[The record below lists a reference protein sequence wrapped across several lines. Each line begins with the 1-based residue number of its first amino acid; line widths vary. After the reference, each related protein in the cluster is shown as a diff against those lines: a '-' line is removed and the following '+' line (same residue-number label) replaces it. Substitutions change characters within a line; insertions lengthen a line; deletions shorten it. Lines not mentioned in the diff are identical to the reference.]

1 MSLRTTH
8 TTTYFTCRWLVVVL
22 AIFFFADIHVLPA
35 RAQELPEATTGTT
48 QELDGQATTI
58 EATQEQSGQVATT
71 ETTQESYNSQTI
83 TESGQQTNVIYD
95 SIFDELNLEEVERAL
110 QQQGI
115 QTAMPI
121 TEMVKKQVEGDN
133 KSVLSAL
140 LATISSVFFGELS
153 QNKGLLLELVGI
165 VLIGSIF
172 VNLSNS
178 FAGGFISEN
187 GFYITYMLMTSLLL
201 TSFSMAYSITLAALD
216 KVLVAVRLLVPAF
229 LLVLQFIGHATT
241 AGGTYNLV
249 LIGIWLIQAV
259 IIRLVL
265 PLIEFYVIVALVNNL
280 QKEDSFSKL
289 CELVQSLIKW
299 ILRTI
304 IVVVIGLN
312 VIKGLLEPQMDILG
326 KTAVNRALTAI
337 PGSVVSVLAGTY
349 LACGMIVKNSIGI
362 TGILIL
368 SGICL
373 IPIIKLF
380 LLMFTVR
387 ITTALIQP
395 MGDKRYVD
403 GTTALA
409 NGIGMLM
416 QALAS
421 ALVLFI
427 ITLAIMSGATNGI
440 GG

>member
-1 MSLRTTH
+1 MDRRTTR
-8 TTTYFTCRWLVVVL
+8 TIAYFTCRWLVIIL
-22 AIFFFADIHVLPA
+22 AIFLFLHSGIRVLY
-35 RAQELPEATTGTT
+35 AQETGEQAVTT
-48 QELDGQATTI
+48 ELGREPDNLSEETETVTENI
-58 EATQEQSGQVATT
+58 SATT
-71 ETTQESYNSQTI
+71 EENTSS
-83 TESGQQTNVIYD
+83 IYD
-95 SIFDELNLEEVERAL
+95 AIFEELNLDELERAL
-110 QQQGI
+110 NQEGI
-115 QTAMPI
+115 ATSMPVS
-121 TEMVKKQVEGDN
+121 EMVKKQVEGDS
-133 KSVLSAL
+133 KSVFSAL
-140 LATISSVFFGELS
+140 LATISQVFFGEL
-153 QNKGLLLELVGI
+153 QKNKSLLLELVGI

-201 TSFSMAYSITLAALD
+201 TSFSMAYTITLAALD

-229 LLVLQFIGHATT
+229 LLVLQFVGHAAT

-265 PLIEFYVIVALVNNL
+265 PLIEFYVIVSLVNNL

-304 IVVVIGLN
+304 VIVVVGLN
-312 VIKGLLEPQMDILG
+312 VIKGLLEPQMDRIG
-326 KTAVNRALTAI
+326 KSAVNRALTAI

-349 LACGMIVKNSIGI
+349 LACGMIIKNSIGVA
-362 TGILIL
+362 GILIL

-373 IPIIKLF
+373 APVIQLF

-403 GTTALA
+403 GTAALA
-409 NGIGMLM
+409 HGIGMLM

-427 ITLAIMSGATNGI
+427 ITLAIMTGVTNGT

>member
-1 MSLRTTH
+1 MDRRTTR
-8 TTTYFTCRWLVVVL
+8 TIAYFTCRWLVIIL
-22 AIFFFADIHVLPA
+22 AIFLFLHSGILVLY
-35 RAQELPEATTGTT
+35 AQETG
-48 QELDGQATTI
+48 
-58 EATQEQSGQVATT
+58 EQSVTTELGREPDNLSEETETVTENISATT
-71 ETTQESYNSQTI
+71 EENTSS
-83 TESGQQTNVIYD
+83 IYD
-95 SIFDELNLEEVERAL
+95 AIFEELNLDELERAL
-110 QQQGI
+110 NQEGVA
-115 QTAMPI
+115 TSMPVS
-121 TEMVKKQVEGDN
+121 EMVKKQVEGDS
-133 KSVLSAL
+133 KSVFSAL
-140 LATISSVFFGELS
+140 LATISQVFFGEL
-153 QNKGLLLELVGI
+153 QKNKSLLLELVGI

-201 TSFSMAYSITLAALD
+201 TSFSMAYTITLAALD

-229 LLVLQFIGHATT
+229 LLVLQFVGHAAT

-265 PLIEFYVIVALVNNL
+265 PLIEFYVIVSLVNNL

-304 IVVVIGLN
+304 VIVVVGLN
-312 VIKGLLEPQMDILG
+312 VIKGLLEPQMDRIG
-326 KTAVNRALTAI
+326 KSAVNRALTAI

-349 LACGMIVKNSIGI
+349 LACGMIIKNSIGV

-373 IPIIKLF
+373 APVIQLF

-403 GTTALA
+403 GTAALA
-409 NGIGMLM
+409 HGIGMLM

-427 ITLAIMSGATNGI
+427 ITLAIMTGVTNGT

>member
-1 MSLRTTH
+1 MDRRTTR
-8 TTTYFTCRWLVVVL
+8 TITYFTCRWLVIIL
-22 AIFFFADIHVLPA
+22 AIFLFLHSGIRVLY
-35 RAQELPEATTGTT
+35 AQETGEQAVTT
-48 QELDGQATTI
+48 ELGREPDNLSEETETVTENI
-58 EATQEQSGQVATT
+58 SATT
-71 ETTQESYNSQTI
+71 EENTSS
-83 TESGQQTNVIYD
+83 IYD
-95 SIFDELNLEEVERAL
+95 VIFEELNLDELERAL
-110 QQQGI
+110 NQEGI
-115 QTAMPI
+115 ATSMPVS
-121 TEMVKKQVEGDN
+121 EMVKKQVEGDS
-133 KSVLSAL
+133 KSVFSAL
-140 LATISSVFFGELS
+140 LATISQVFFGEL
-153 QNKGLLLELVGI
+153 QKNKSLLLELVGI

-201 TSFSMAYSITLAALD
+201 TSFSMAYTITLAALD

-229 LLVLQFIGHATT
+229 LLVLQFVGHAAT

-265 PLIEFYVIVALVNNL
+265 PLIEFYVIVSLVNNL

-304 IVVVIGLN
+304 VIVVVGLN
-312 VIKGLLEPQMDILG
+312 VIKGLLEPQMDRIG
-326 KTAVNRALTAI
+326 KSAVNRALTAI

-349 LACGMIVKNSIGI
+349 LACGMIIKNSIGV

-373 IPIIKLF
+373 APVIQLF

-403 GTTALA
+403 GTAALA
-409 NGIGMLM
+409 HGIGMLM

-427 ITLAIMSGATNGI
+427 ITLAIMTGVTNGT

>member
-1 MSLRTTH
+1 MDRRTTR
-8 TTTYFTCRWLVVVL
+8 TIAYFTCRWLVIIL
-22 AIFFFADIHVLPA
+22 AIFLFLHSGIRVLY
-35 RAQELPEATTGTT
+35 AQETGEQAVTT
-48 QELDGQATTI
+48 ELGREPDNLSEETETVTENI
-58 EATQEQSGQVATT
+58 SATT
-71 ETTQESYNSQTI
+71 EENTSS
-83 TESGQQTNVIYD
+83 IYD
-95 SIFDELNLEEVERAL
+95 AIFEELNLDELERAL
-110 QQQGI
+110 NQEGVA
-115 QTAMPI
+115 TSMPVS
-121 TEMVKKQVEGDN
+121 EMVKKQVEGDS
-133 KSVLSAL
+133 KSVFSAL
-140 LATISSVFFGELS
+140 LATISQVFFGEL
-153 QNKGLLLELVGI
+153 QKNKSLLLELVGI

-201 TSFSMAYSITLAALD
+201 TSFSMAYTITLAALD

-229 LLVLQFIGHATT
+229 LLVLQFVGHAAT

-265 PLIEFYVIVALVNNL
+265 PLIEFYVIVSLVNNL

-312 VIKGLLEPQMDILG
+312 VIKGLLEPQMDRIG
-326 KTAVNRALTAI
+326 KSAVNRALTAI

-349 LACGMIVKNSIGI
+349 LACGMIIKNSIGVA
-362 TGILIL
+362 GILIL

-373 IPIIKLF
+373 APVIQLF

-403 GTTALA
+403 GTAALA
-409 NGIGMLM
+409 HGIGMLM

-427 ITLAIMSGATNGI
+427 ITLAIMTGVTNGT

>member
-1 MSLRTTH
+1 MDRRTTRIIVF
-8 TTTYFTCRWLVVVL
+8 FTCRWLVIIL
-22 AIFFFADIHVLPA
+22 AIFLFLHSGIRVLY
-35 RAQELPEATTGTT
+35 AQETGEQAVTTELG
-48 QELDGQATTI
+48 QEPDNLSEETETVTENI
-58 EATQEQSGQVATT
+58 SATT
-71 ETTQESYNSQTI
+71 EENTSS
-83 TESGQQTNVIYD
+83 IYD
-95 SIFDELNLEEVERAL
+95 AIFEELNLDELERAL
-110 QQQGI
+110 NQEGI
-115 QTAMPI
+115 ATSMPVS
-121 TEMVKKQVEGDN
+121 EMVKKQVEGDS
-133 KSVLSAL
+133 KSVFSAL
-140 LATISSVFFGELS
+140 LATISQVFFGEL
-153 QNKGLLLELVGI
+153 QKNKSLLLELVGI

-201 TSFSMAYSITLAALD
+201 TSFSMAYTITLAALD

-229 LLVLQFIGHATT
+229 LLVLQFVGHAAT

-265 PLIEFYVIVALVNNL
+265 PLIEFYVIVSLVNNL

-304 IVVVIGLN
+304 VIVVVGLN
-312 VIKGLLEPQMDILG
+312 VIKGLLEPQMDRIG
-326 KTAVNRALTAI
+326 KSAVNRALTAI

-349 LACGMIVKNSIGI
+349 LACGMIIKNSIGV

-373 IPIIKLF
+373 APVIQLF

-403 GTTALA
+403 GTAALA
-409 NGIGMLM
+409 HGIGMLM

-427 ITLAIMSGATNGI
+427 ITLAIMTGVTNGT

>member
-1 MSLRTTH
+1 MNPRTTH

-22 AIFFFADIHVLPA
+22 AIFFFVDIHVLPA
-35 RAQELPEATTGTT
+35 RAQELPETTTETT

-95 SIFDELNLEEVERAL
+95 SIFDELNLDEVERAL

-249 LIGIWLIQAV
+249 LVGIWLIQAV

-265 PLIEFYVIVALVNNL
+265 PLIEFYV
-280 QKEDSFSKL
+280 KEDSFSKL

>member
-1 MSLRTTH
+1 MDRRTTR
-8 TTTYFTCRWLVVVL
+8 TIAYFTCRWLVIIL
-22 AIFFFADIHVLPA
+22 AIFLFLHSGIRVLY
-35 RAQELPEATTGTT
+35 AQETGEQAVTT
-48 QELDGQATTI
+48 ELGREPDNLSEETETVTENI
-58 EATQEQSGQVATT
+58 SATT
-71 ETTQESYNSQTI
+71 EENTSS
-83 TESGQQTNVIYD
+83 IYD
-95 SIFDELNLEEVERAL
+95 AIFEELNLDELERAL
-110 QQQGI
+110 NQEGI
-115 QTAMPI
+115 ATSMPVS
-121 TEMVKKQVEGDN
+121 EMVKKQVEGDS
-133 KSVLSAL
+133 KSVFSAL
-140 LATISSVFFGELS
+140 LATISQVFFGEL
-153 QNKGLLLELVGI
+153 QKNKSLLLELVGI

-201 TSFSMAYSITLAALD
+201 TSFSMAYTITLAALD

-229 LLVLQFIGHATT
+229 LLVLQFVGHAAT

-265 PLIEFYVIVALVNNL
+265 PLIEFYVIVSLVNNL

-304 IVVVIGLN
+304 VIVVVGLN
-312 VIKGLLEPQMDILG
+312 VIKGLLEPQMDRIG
-326 KTAVNRALTAI
+326 KSAVNRALTAI

-349 LACGMIVKNSIGI
+349 LACGMIIKNSIGV

-373 IPIIKLF
+373 APVIQLF

-403 GTTALA
+403 GTAALA
-409 NGIGMLM
+409 HGIGMLM

-427 ITLAIMSGATNGI
+427 ITLAIMTGVTNGT

>member
-1 MSLRTTH
+1 MDRRTTR
-8 TTTYFTCRWLVVVL
+8 TIVYFTCRWLVIIL
-22 AIFFFADIHVLPA
+22 AIFLFLHSGIRVLY
-35 RAQELPEATTGTT
+35 AQETGEQAVTTELG
-48 QELDGQATTI
+48 QEPDNLSEETETVTENI
-58 EATQEQSGQVATT
+58 SATT
-71 ETTQESYNSQTI
+71 EENTSS
-83 TESGQQTNVIYD
+83 IYD
-95 SIFDELNLEEVERAL
+95 AIFEELNLDELERAL
-110 QQQGI
+110 NQEGVA
-115 QTAMPI
+115 TSMPVS
-121 TEMVKKQVEGDN
+121 EMVKKQVEGDS
-133 KSVLSAL
+133 KSVFSAL
-140 LATISSVFFGELS
+140 LATISQVFFGEL
-153 QNKGLLLELVGI
+153 QKNKSLLLELVGI

-201 TSFSMAYSITLAALD
+201 TSFSMAYTITLAALD

-229 LLVLQFIGHATT
+229 LLVLQFVGHAAT

-265 PLIEFYVIVALVNNL
+265 PLIEFYVIVSLVNNL

-312 VIKGLLEPQMDILG
+312 VIKGLLEPQMDRIG
-326 KTAVNRALTAI
+326 KSAVNRALTAI

-349 LACGMIVKNSIGI
+349 LACGMIIKNSIGVA
-362 TGILIL
+362 GILIL

-373 IPIIKLF
+373 APVIQLF

-403 GTTALA
+403 GTAALA
-409 NGIGMLM
+409 HGIGMLM

-427 ITLAIMSGATNGI
+427 ITLAIMTGVTNGT

>member
-1 MSLRTTH
+1 MDRRTTR
-8 TTTYFTCRWLVVVL
+8 TIAYFTCRWLVIIL
-22 AIFFFADIHVLPA
+22 AIFLFLHSGIRVLY
-35 RAQELPEATTGTT
+35 AQETGEQAVTT
-48 QELDGQATTI
+48 ELGREPDNLSEETETVTENI
-58 EATQEQSGQVATT
+58 SATT
-71 ETTQESYNSQTI
+71 EENTSS
-83 TESGQQTNVIYD
+83 IYD
-95 SIFDELNLEEVERAL
+95 AIFEELNLDELERAL
-110 QQQGI
+110 NQEGVA
-115 QTAMPI
+115 TSMPVS
-121 TEMVKKQVEGDN
+121 EMVKKQVEGDS
-133 KSVLSAL
+133 KSVFSAL
-140 LATISSVFFGELS
+140 LATISQVFFGEL
-153 QNKGLLLELVGI
+153 QKNKSLLLELVGI

-201 TSFSMAYSITLAALD
+201 TSFSMAYTITLAALD

-229 LLVLQFIGHATT
+229 LLVLQFVGHAAT

-265 PLIEFYVIVALVNNL
+265 PLIEFYVIVSLVNNL

-304 IVVVIGLN
+304 IIVVVGLN
-312 VIKGLLEPQMDILG
+312 VIKGLLEPQMDRIG
-326 KTAVNRALTAI
+326 KSAVNRALTAI

-349 LACGMIVKNSIGI
+349 LACGMIIKNSIGV

-373 IPIIKLF
+373 APVIQLF

-403 GTTALA
+403 GTAALA
-409 NGIGMLM
+409 HGIGMLM

-427 ITLAIMSGATNGI
+427 ITLAIMTGVTNGT

>member
-1 MSLRTTH
+1 MDRRTTR
-8 TTTYFTCRWLVVVL
+8 TIAYFTCRWLVIIL
-22 AIFFFADIHVLPA
+22 AIFLFLHSGIRVLY
-35 RAQELPEATTGTT
+35 AQETGEQAVTT
-48 QELDGQATTI
+48 ELGREPDNLSEETETVTENI
-58 EATQEQSGQVATT
+58 SATT
-71 ETTQESYNSQTI
+71 EENTSS
-83 TESGQQTNVIYD
+83 IYD
-95 SIFDELNLEEVERAL
+95 AIFEELNLDELERAL
-110 QQQGI
+110 NQEGI
-115 QTAMPI
+115 ATSMPVS
-121 TEMVKKQVEGDN
+121 EMVKKQVEGDS
-133 KSVLSAL
+133 KSVFSAL
-140 LATISSVFFGELS
+140 LATISQVFFGEL
-153 QNKGLLLELVGI
+153 QKNKSLLLELVGI

-201 TSFSMAYSITLAALD
+201 TSFSMAYTITLAALD

-229 LLVLQFIGHATT
+229 LLVLQFVGHAAT

-265 PLIEFYVIVALVNNL
+265 PLIEFYVIVSLVNNL

-304 IVVVIGLN
+304 IIVVVGLN
-312 VIKGLLEPQMDILG
+312 VIKGLLEPQMDRIG
-326 KTAVNRALTAI
+326 KSAVNRALTAI

-349 LACGMIVKNSIGI
+349 LACGMIIKNSIGV

-373 IPIIKLF
+373 APVIQLF

-403 GTTALA
+403 GTAALA
-409 NGIGMLM
+409 HGIGMLM

-427 ITLAIMSGATNGI
+427 ITLAIMTGVTNGT

>member
-1 MSLRTTH
+1 MWHRTAQAHITI
-8 TTTYFTCRWLVVVL
+8 YFICRWLVMLL
-22 AIFFFADIHVLPA
+22 AIFLFWRSDIRILQ
-35 RAQELPEATTGTT
+35 AQETDGYTVTSEST
-48 QELDGQATTI
+48 QETDRVSAT
-58 EATQEQSGQVATT
+58 
-71 ETTQESYNSQTI
+71 
-83 TESGQQTNVIYD
+83 TESGQPTTTEENTTSIYD
-95 SIFDELNLEEVERAL
+95 AIFEELNLNELDRTLNKE
-110 QQQGI
+110 GI
-115 QTAMPI
+115 VTTMPVS
-121 TEMVKKQVEGDN
+121 EMVKKQVEGDS
-133 KSVLSAL
+133 KSVFSAL
-140 LATISSVFFGELS
+140 LATISQVFFGEL
-153 QNKGLLLELVGI
+153 QKNKSLLLELVGI

-201 TSFSMAYSITLAALD
+201 TSFSMAYTITLAALD

-229 LLVLQFIGHATT
+229 LLVLQFVGHAAT

-265 PLIEFYVIVALVNNL
+265 PLIEFYVIVSLVNNL

-304 IVVVIGLN
+304 IVVVVGLN
-312 VIKGLLEPQMDILG
+312 VIKGLLEPQMDRIG
-326 KTAVNRALTAI
+326 KSAVNRALTAI

-349 LACGMIVKNSIGI
+349 LACGMIIKNSIGI
-362 TGILIL
+362 AGILIL

-373 IPIIKLF
+373 IPVIQLF

-395 MGDKRYVD
+395 MGDRRYVD

-409 NGIGMLM
+409 HGIGMLM

-427 ITLAIMSGATNGI
+427 ITLAIMSGATNGT

>member
-1 MSLRTTH
+1 MDRRTTR
-8 TTTYFTCRWLVVVL
+8 TIAYFTCRWLVIIL
-22 AIFFFADIHVLPA
+22 AIFLFLHSGIRVLY
-35 RAQELPEATTGTT
+35 AQETGEQAVTT
-48 QELDGQATTI
+48 ELGREPDNLSEETETVTENI
-58 EATQEQSGQVATT
+58 SATT
-71 ETTQESYNSQTI
+71 EENTSS
-83 TESGQQTNVIYD
+83 IYD
-95 SIFDELNLEEVERAL
+95 AIFEELNLDELERAL
-110 QQQGI
+110 NQEGVA
-115 QTAMPI
+115 TSMPVS
-121 TEMVKKQVEGDN
+121 EMVKKQVEGDS
-133 KSVLSAL
+133 KSVFSAL
-140 LATISSVFFGELS
+140 LATISQVFFGEL
-153 QNKGLLLELVGI
+153 QKNKSLLLELVGI

-201 TSFSMAYSITLAALD
+201 TSFSMAYTITLAALD

-229 LLVLQFIGHATT
+229 LLVLQFVGHAATS
-241 AGGTYNLV
+241 GGTYNLV

-265 PLIEFYVIVALVNNL
+265 PLIEFYVIVSLVNNL

-304 IVVVIGLN
+304 VIVVVGLN
-312 VIKGLLEPQMDILG
+312 VIKGLLEPQMDRIG
-326 KTAVNRALTAI
+326 KSAVNRALTAI

-349 LACGMIVKNSIGI
+349 LACGMIIKNSIGV

-373 IPIIKLF
+373 APVIQLF

-403 GTTALA
+403 GTAALA
-409 NGIGMLM
+409 HGIGMLM

-427 ITLAIMSGATNGI
+427 ITLAIMTGVTNGT

>member
-1 MSLRTTH
+1 MNPRTTH

-22 AIFFFADIHVLPA
+22 AIFFFVDIHVLPA
-35 RAQELPEATTGTT
+35 RAQELPETTTETT

-95 SIFDELNLEEVERAL
+95 SIFDELNLDEVERAL

-249 LIGIWLIQAV
+249 LVGIWLIQAV

-337 PGSVVSVLAGTY
+337 PGSVVSVLTGTY

>member
-1 MSLRTTH
+1 MDRRTTR
-8 TTTYFTCRWLVVVL
+8 TIAYFTCRWLVIIL
-22 AIFFFADIHVLPA
+22 AIFLFLHSGIRVLY
-35 RAQELPEATTGTT
+35 AQGTGEQAVTTELGREPDNLSEETETVT
-48 QELDGQATTI
+48 ENI
-58 EATQEQSGQVATT
+58 SATT
-71 ETTQESYNSQTI
+71 EENTSS
-83 TESGQQTNVIYD
+83 IYD
-95 SIFDELNLEEVERAL
+95 AIFEELNLDELERAL
-110 QQQGI
+110 NQEGVA
-115 QTAMPI
+115 TSMPVS
-121 TEMVKKQVEGDN
+121 EMVKKQVEGDS
-133 KSVLSAL
+133 KSVFSAL
-140 LATISSVFFGELS
+140 LATISQVFFGEL
-153 QNKGLLLELVGI
+153 QKNKSLLLELVGI

-201 TSFSMAYSITLAALD
+201 TSFSMAYTITLAALD

-229 LLVLQFIGHATT
+229 LLVLQFVGHAAT

-265 PLIEFYVIVALVNNL
+265 PLIEFYVIVSLVNNL

-312 VIKGLLEPQMDILG
+312 VIKGLLEPQMDRIG
-326 KTAVNRALTAI
+326 KSAVNRALTAI

-349 LACGMIVKNSIGI
+349 LACGMIIKNSIGVA
-362 TGILIL
+362 GILIL

-373 IPIIKLF
+373 APVIQLF

-403 GTTALA
+403 GTAALA
-409 NGIGMLM
+409 HGIGMLM

-427 ITLAIMSGATNGI
+427 ITLAIMTGVTNGT

>member
-1 MSLRTTH
+1 MDRRTTR
-8 TTTYFTCRWLVVVL
+8 TIAYFTCRWLVIIL
-22 AIFFFADIHVLPA
+22 AIFLFLHSGIRVLY
-35 RAQELPEATTGTT
+35 AQETGEQAVTT
-48 QELDGQATTI
+48 ELEREPDNLSEETETVTENI
-58 EATQEQSGQVATT
+58 SATT
-71 ETTQESYNSQTI
+71 EENTSS
-83 TESGQQTNVIYD
+83 IYD
-95 SIFDELNLEEVERAL
+95 AIFEELNLDELERAL
-110 QQQGI
+110 NQEGI
-115 QTAMPI
+115 ATSMPVSEI
-121 TEMVKKQVEGDN
+121 VKKQVEGDS
-133 KSVLSAL
+133 KSVFSAL
-140 LATISSVFFGELS
+140 LATISQVFFGEL
-153 QNKGLLLELVGI
+153 QKNKSLLLELVGI

-201 TSFSMAYSITLAALD
+201 TSFSMAYTITLVALD

-229 LLVLQFIGHATT
+229 LLVLQFVGHAAT

-265 PLIEFYVIVALVNNL
+265 PLIEFYVIVSLVNNL

-304 IVVVIGLN
+304 IIVVVGLN
-312 VIKGLLEPQMDILG
+312 VIKGLLEPQMDRIG
-326 KTAVNRALTAI
+326 KSAVNRALTAI

-349 LACGMIVKNSIGI
+349 LACGMIIKNSIGVA
-362 TGILIL
+362 GILIL

-373 IPIIKLF
+373 APVIQLF

-403 GTTALA
+403 GTAALA
-409 NGIGMLM
+409 HGIGMLM

-427 ITLAIMSGATNGI
+427 ITLAIMTGVTNGT

>member
-1 MSLRTTH
+1 MDRRTTR
-8 TTTYFTCRWLVVVL
+8 TIAYFTCRWLVIIL
-22 AIFFFADIHVLPA
+22 AIFLFLHSGIRVLY
-35 RAQELPEATTGTT
+35 AQETGEQAVTT
-48 QELDGQATTI
+48 ELGREPDNLSEETETVTENI
-58 EATQEQSGQVATT
+58 SATT
-71 ETTQESYNSQTI
+71 EENTSS
-83 TESGQQTNVIYD
+83 IYEA
-95 SIFDELNLEEVERAL
+95 IFEELNLDELERAL
-110 QQQGI
+110 NQEGI
-115 QTAMPI
+115 ATSMPVS
-121 TEMVKKQVEGDN
+121 EMVKKQVEGDS
-133 KSVLSAL
+133 KSVFSAL
-140 LATISSVFFGELS
+140 LATISQVFFGEL
-153 QNKGLLLELVGI
+153 QKNKSLLLELVGI

-201 TSFSMAYSITLAALD
+201 TSFSMAYTITLAALD

-229 LLVLQFIGHATT
+229 LLVLQFVGHAAT

-265 PLIEFYVIVALVNNL
+265 PLIEFYVIVSLVNNL

-304 IVVVIGLN
+304 IIVVVGLN
-312 VIKGLLEPQMDILG
+312 VIKGLLEPQMDRIG
-326 KTAVNRALTAI
+326 KSAVNRALTAI

-349 LACGMIVKNSIGI
+349 LACGMIIKNSIGV

-373 IPIIKLF
+373 APVIQLF

-403 GTTALA
+403 GTAALA
-409 NGIGMLM
+409 HGIGMLM

-427 ITLAIMSGATNGI
+427 ITLAIMTGVTNGT